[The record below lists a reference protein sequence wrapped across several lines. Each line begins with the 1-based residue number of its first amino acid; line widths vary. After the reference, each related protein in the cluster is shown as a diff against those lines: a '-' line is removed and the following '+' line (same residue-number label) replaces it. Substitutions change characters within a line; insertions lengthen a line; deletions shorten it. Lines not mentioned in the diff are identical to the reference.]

1 MVTHKPKLSCT
12 PNTASLVMSS
22 RTSPFLLSI
31 DTYATMD
38 IITDYPRLHTHSI
51 SPSLPNNTVLL
62 RTLATPINP
71 ADINQ
76 IQGVYP
82 SKPPFTQLLGTP
94 TPSAVGG
101 NEGCFEVSSIGPGV
115 KGLEKGDWII
125 MKNTGFGTWRTHT
138 LAEPKDV
145 LKINKDGVTPIQV
158 GTVSVNPCT
167 AYRMLKD
174 FEHVGEGE
182 WFIQNGA
189 NSGVGR
195 AAIQLGRQ
203 WGMKSINVIRE
214 RADEGETRRMK
225 EELLGLGAT
234 RVVTEGELMA
244 RGFSEQVK
252 EWTNGGR
259 EKVRVGL
266 NCVGGKPTTALV
278 KCLSPSGHLVT
289 YGGMSKQPVALP
301 TAALI
306 FKDIKFSGFWVSR
319 WSDAN
324 PDAKKK
330 TVDEVLEMT
339 RMGLFK
345 DTPVQEL
352 KWDWET
358 EEATL
363 KEVVQ
368 GTLGGFRAGKGIFVY
383 GET

>member
-1 MVTHKPKLSCT
+1 ME
-12 PNTASLVMSS
+12 
-22 RTSPFLLSI
+22 
-31 DTYATMD
+31 
-38 IITDYPRLHTHSI
+38 IITDIARLHTHSI
-51 SPSLPNNTVLL
+51 SPSLPSNTLLL

-82 SKPPFTQLLGTP
+82 SKPPFTSLLGTSS
-94 TPSAVGG
+94 PSAVGG
-101 NEGCFEVSSIGPGV
+101 NEGCFEVQAVGSGV
-115 KGLEKGDWII
+115 KDVEKGDWVI
-125 MKNTGFGTWRTHT
+125 MQNTGFGTWRTHS
-138 LAEPKDV
+138 LATSNDV
-145 LKINKDGVTPIQV
+145 LKVHKEGVTPIQV

-174 FEHVGEGE
+174 FETVGEGE
-182 WFIQNGA
+182 WFVQNGA

-195 AAIQLGRQ
+195 AAIQLGKQ

-214 RADEGETRRMK
+214 RSDAAETQKMKDE
-225 EELLGLGAT
+225 LVALGADK
-234 RVVTEGELMA
+234 VVTESELME
-244 RGFSEQVK
+244 RGFSDQVK

-259 EKVRVGL
+259 DKVRVGL

-278 KCLSPSGHLVT
+278 KCLSQSGHLIT

-319 WSDAN
+319 WSDGHKEE
-324 PDAKKK
+324 KKK

-339 RMGLFK
+339 RMGIFK
-345 DTPVQEL
+345 DVPVQEL

-358 EEATL
+358 EEMVL
-363 KEVVQ
+363 KDAVQ